1 MPSMKVM
8 ASPRL
13 GTGPVQ
19 WPPGSPGSGDQGS
32 GFHTR
37 GPGRSGYPPGRAA
50 GEPGLVIVSLI
61 RSLKAPRRAG
71 GGGHL
76 LRGHKLLLWRRR
88 DCFFT
93 QSRCFQHASS
103 SVGNLVQ

>member
-1 MPSMKVM
+1 MPSMKVVV
-8 ASPRL
+8 SPRL

-19 WPPGSPGSGDQGS
+19 WPPGSPGSRDQGS

-71 GGGHL
+71 GAVTSSADTSCYCGGGETVSLHSPDAFNMPPA
-76 LRGHKLLLWRRR
+76 R
-88 DCFFT
+88 
-93 QSRCFQHASS
+93 
-103 SVGNLVQ
+103 